1 MFNLLRRNL
10 LVSTAALFSL
20 TIAPALVSA
29 ISAPIG
35 ASILSAAMA
44 DDDNGGDDNDNG
56 GNDDNG
62 NDDNENGNDDNDNGA
77 DDHGDDDNGADDDS
91 TDDNGVDDNGADDDV
106 DTTGVNADQG
116 RDDRTSLV
124 VTDAQLRGL
133 ANGSMVAID
142 QTGRRLDLEIEK
154 EHNRTAV
161 TINVPRNSVTAVTIV
176 PAH

>member
-35 ASILSAAMA
+35 ASILAAAMA

-62 NDDNENGNDDNDNGA
+62 NDDNENGTDDNDNGA
-77 DDHGDDDNGADDDS
+77 DDHGD
-91 TDDNGVDDNGADDDV
+91 DDNGVDDNGADDDV

-161 TINVPRNSVTAVTIV
+161 TINAPRNSVTAVTIV

>member
-62 NDDNENGNDDNDNGA
+62 NDDNENGTDDNDNGA
-77 DDHGDDDNGADDDS
+77 DDHGD
-91 TDDNGVDDNGADDDV
+91 DDNGVDDNGADDDV

-161 TINVPRNSVTAVTIV
+161 TINAPRNSVTAVTIV